1 MLAAYIPTPMRAAIA
16 MTAMITV
23 LNGNSTPF
31 RMPNAAPLFSTCV
44 MSMKP
49 GTIVTLS
56 CSGTDAR
63 TIALVAWSIVTT
75 TSGSH
80 TSRCRR
86 GAAAASVSAPAASG
100 SSIALSMNGLRDR
113 VLAAAAQPGESRLG
127 GYRRHDSPAAL
138 AFDPRGAFDGDPR
151 PSLPVRLHIVGC
163 RPKLDL

>member
-1 MLAAYIPTPMRAAIA
+1 MLAAYMPTPMSAAIA

-31 RMPNAAPLFSTCV
+31 RMPNAAPLFSTWV
-44 MSMKP
+44 MSMSP
-49 GTIVTLS
+49 GTMVTLS

-80 TSRCRR
+80 TSTWRR
-86 GAAAASVSAPAASG
+86 GVAAASVSAPAASG

-113 VLAAAAQPGESRLG
+113 VLAAAAQAGENRLARD
-127 GYRRHDSPAAL
+127 RRHDSPAAL
-138 AFDPRGAFDGDPR
+138 AFDAGGAFDRDPR
-151 PSLPVRLHIVGC
+151 PSFPVCLHIVGR
-163 RPKLDL
+163 RPQLDV